1 MVAIRKTCNNK
12 ILRSAQLLMSSKA
25 VPTELT
31 KGLDGEHK
39 ESGERDEATQVH
51 RPLVKMGTSEV

>member
-1 MVAIRKTCNNK
+1 
-12 ILRSAQLLMSSKA
+12 MSSKA